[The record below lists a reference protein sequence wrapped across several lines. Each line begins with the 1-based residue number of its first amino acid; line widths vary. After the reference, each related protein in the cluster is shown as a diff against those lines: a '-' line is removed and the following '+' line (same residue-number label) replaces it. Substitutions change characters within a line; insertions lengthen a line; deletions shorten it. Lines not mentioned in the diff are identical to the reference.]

1 MCALAYRVPL
11 MSSFHLW
18 YLAYHVEVVM
28 LPYVNVG
35 KLIMGRLS
43 TGNVIAIQLAT
54 IIVGCSQDAA
64 KGKIR
69 GCSTLLRTEERKA
82 SSAQNRRS
90 RVTGASEDIEL

>member
-1 MCALAYRVPL
+1 
-11 MSSFHLW
+11 
-18 YLAYHVEVVM
+18 M